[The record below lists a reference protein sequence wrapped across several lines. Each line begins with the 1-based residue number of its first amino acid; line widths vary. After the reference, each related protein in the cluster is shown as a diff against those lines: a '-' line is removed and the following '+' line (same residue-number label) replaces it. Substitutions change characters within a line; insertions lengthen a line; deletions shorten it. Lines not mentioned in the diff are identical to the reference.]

1 MQISF
6 LNPGFFLL
14 LALIPALWF
23 LPRRVAN
30 TFQAV
35 LRTLLLALVITA
47 LAQPVLLAPGSEQ
60 HQVVIVDRSA
70 SLSEDQRATAEAV
83 LADVVGTTGGRDQL
97 TVIELGTPLPSDTDA
112 TTERRLAV
120 DSLGSDS
127 SLSNA
132 LALALQQLPVGVSGR
147 VTVISD
153 GLSTDR
159 DWGGTL
165 VQLTER
171 GIPVD
176 VHDLGL
182 RNDDV
187 YPAALEALGDWR
199 VGDTVE
205 ASVTVVGTGA
215 VTVVLTDEDGAE
227 LARTPARV
235 DGRGE
240 VLLAFEPERAGF
252 TTLSAEVTT
261 EPGNNNDSNPSNNR
275 LSTAFAVQTPIRVL
289 YVADRERGSADELQQ
304 LLGSGF
310 AVEAPDAPLT
320 ADLPLN
326 SYELVMVDDVPAASL
341 PDAFQQHIMAAVR
354 DEGLG
359 LLFSGGRRA
368 FGEGG
373 YHETPVADVLPV
385 EFQQRTEKKEPTV
398 ALAIIIDTSGSM
410 WGRPIELGK
419 QMARLSLNKL
429 RRTDTVG
436 VVEFYGN
443 KSWAAPLQ
451 TLRNRSSIERAISRL
466 HADGGTTLMPAIEE
480 AYYGLKN
487 VRATYKH
494 ILAITDA
501 QVEDAD
507 YDAIVRQMAEEGVTV
522 STVLP
527 GLGEDDPILSRMARI
542 GGGRFYAVPG
552 PFNLSEINFRKP
564 DETRLPLYKTGPY
577 PVAARTGSGW
587 WGEVDMQ
594 GLPAVS
600 AYVEVQNRQGADVLL
615 ETEDSAHPVLSSW
628 RVGLGRVTALMTE
641 PVGPGT
647 DGWQNWTD
655 YGRLLSRVMRR
666 TAADGRTFDYQLL
679 RQGERLYVDALRN
692 GPGDVRPVL
701 QVVDGNGASSDGS
714 QPSLG
719 DLSFREMAPGWFR
732 AELVASASDDV
743 RLLSPATN
751 RHLIATTALSAEN
764 QVDPWQGLDLE
775 RLAAVTG
782 GAVLSRG
789 DASSGI
795 PVSAGALSI
804 RKLWPWL
811 VLLALLVYLGELLY
825 RRWPTGSRV
834 A

>member
-14 LALIPALWF
+14 LVVIPALWF
-23 LPRRVAN
+23 LPRRVDN
-30 TFQAV
+30 TLQSV
-35 LRTLLLALVITA
+35 LRSLLLALVVAA

-70 SLSEDQRATAEAV
+70 SLHDEQRAEAEAV
-83 LADVVGTTGGRDQL
+83 LADVTGTAGGRDPL
-97 TVIELGTPLPSDTDA
+97 TVIELGTPLPTDTGA
-112 TTERRLAV
+112 TERRLAV
-120 DSLGSDS
+120 DGLDSDS

-132 LALALQQLPVGVSGR
+132 LALAVQQLPVGVSGR

-165 VQLTER
+165 TQLTER

-176 VHDLGL
+176 VHDLGR
-182 RNDDV
+182 RNDDI
-187 YPAALEALGDWR
+187 YPAALQPIGDWR

-205 ASVTVVGTGA
+205 VSVTVVGTGP
-215 VTVVLTDEDGAE
+215 VTVVLSDEDGEE

-240 VLLAFEPERAGF
+240 VVLTFEPERAGF
-252 TTLSAEVTT
+252 TTLTAEVIA
-261 EPGNNNDSNPSNNR
+261 EEGDSNPTNNR
-275 LSTAFAVQTPIRVL
+275 LSTGFAVQTPIRVL
-289 YVADRERGSADELQQ
+289 YVADRERASTDELQQ
-304 LLGSGF
+304 LLGAGF
-310 AVEAPDAPLT
+310 VVEAPDAPLT
-320 ADLPLN
+320 TDLPLDA
-326 SYELVMVDDVPAASL
+326 YELVLVDDVPAESL
-341 PDAFQQHIMAAVR
+341 SDAFQQHIMAAVR
-354 DEGLG
+354 DAGLG
-359 LLFSGGRRA
+359 LLFAGGRRA

-373 YHETPVADVLPV
+373 YYETPVADVLPV

-501 QVEDAD
+501 HVEDAD

-527 GLGEDDPILSRMARI
+527 GLGEDSPLLSRMARI

-587 WGEVDMQ
+587 WGEVGMQ

-600 AYVEVQNRQGADVLL
+600 AYVEVQNREGADVLL
-615 ETEDSAHPVLSSW
+615 ETEGNAHPVLSSW

-647 DGWQNWTD
+647 DGWQDWAD

-666 TAADGRTFDYQLL
+666 TAADGRAFDYQLL
-679 RQGERLYVDALRN
+679 RRGERLYVDALRN
-692 GPGDVRPVL
+692 GPGDARPTL
-701 QVVDGNGASSDGS
+701 DVVDGAVASDDG
-714 QPSLG
+714 PA
-719 DLSFREMAPGWFR
+719 LSFSEMAPGWFR
-732 AELVASASDDV
+732 AELVVPVSEDV

-751 RHLIATTALSAEN
+751 RHLIATTMVSAET
-764 QVDPWQGLDLE
+764 QVDPWRGLDLE

-789 DASSGI
+789 DAGSGI

-811 VLLALLVYLGELLY
+811 VLLALLIYLGELLY
-825 RRWPTGSRV
+825 RRWPTRNPV
-834 A
+834 T

>member
-6 LNPGFFLL
+6 LNPGFFVL

-23 LPRRVAN
+23 LPRWADDKLH
-30 TFQAV
+30 AV
-35 LRTLLLALVITA
+35 LRSLLLALVITA
-47 LAQPVLLAPGSEQ
+47 LAQPVLLAPGAEQ

-70 SLSEDQRATAEAV
+70 SLSDEQRAEAEAV
-83 LADVVGTTGGRDQL
+83 LVDVTGTAGDRDQL
-97 TVIELGTPLPSDTDA
+97 TVVELGVPSPGDTA
-112 TTERRLAV
+112 GAAERRLAV
-120 DSLGSDS
+120 DGLDSDS

-132 LALALQQLPVGVSGR
+132 LALAAQQLPVGVSGR
-147 VTVISD
+147 VILISD

-159 DWGGTL
+159 DWGGALT
-165 VQLTER
+165 QLTDR

-176 VHDLGL
+176 VHDLG
-182 RNDDV
+182 RRSDDV
-187 YPAALEALGDWR
+187 YPAALEAIGDWR

-205 ASVTVVGTGA
+205 VSVTAVGTGPM
-215 VTVVLTDEDGAE
+215 TVALSDEEGEE
-227 LARTPARV
+227 LARTSVRV

-252 TTLSAEVTT
+252 TTLTAEITT
-261 EPGNNNDSNPSNNR
+261 ESGNNNDSNPSNNR
-275 LSTAFAVQTPIRVL
+275 LSAGFAVQPPIRVL

-304 LLGSGF
+304 LLGTGF
-310 AVEAPDAPLT
+310 VVEAPDMLLS
-320 ADLPLN
+320 ADLPLDG
-326 SYELVMVDDVPAASL
+326 YELAMVDDVPAESL
-341 PDAFQQHIMAAVR
+341 PDAFQQQIMAAVR
-354 DEGLG
+354 DDGLG

-373 YHETPVADVLPV
+373 YYETPVADVLPV
-385 EFQQRTEKKEPTV
+385 EFQQRTEKKEPTI

-552 PFNLSEINFRKP
+552 PYNLSEINFRKP

-600 AYVEVQNRQGADVLL
+600 AYVEVQNREGADVLL

-647 DGWQNWTD
+647 DGWQNWAD

-666 TAADGRTFDYQLL
+666 TAADGRAFDYQLL
-679 RQGERLYVDALRN
+679 REGERLYVDALRN
-692 GPGDVRPVL
+692 GPGDARPVL
-701 QVVDGNGASSDGS
+701 
-714 QPSLG
+714 SLVN
-719 DLSFREMAPGWFR
+719 DDIELSFDEMAPGWFR
-732 AELVASASDDV
+732 SNSTVPASEDV
-743 RLLSPATN
+743 RLLNPVTN
-751 RHLIATTALSAEN
+751 RHLIANAAVFAET
-764 QVDPWQGLDLE
+764 QVDPWRGLDLE

-789 DASSGI
+789 DAGTGI
-795 PVSAGALSI
+795 AASAGALSI
-804 RKLWPWL
+804 HKLWPWL
-811 VLLALLVYLGELLY
+811 VLLSLLVYLGELLY
-825 RRWPTGSRV
+825 RRWPTGSR
-834 A
+834 AA